1 MSNYMKAIV
10 AVIQAVLVGVQTY
23 YPGAKWE
30 PIVTAVVGAALVY
43 LVPNTG
49 NSGVS
54 QANQESPKSGG
65 PNDS

>member
-1 MSNYMKAIV
+1 MSTYMKAIV

-43 LVPNTG
+43 LVPNSSNTG
-49 NSGVS
+49 I
-54 QANQESPKSGG
+54 QKANTESPKSGG
-65 PNDS
+65 QNDG